1 MVNRRHYK
9 AGAVSIFMVI
19 FALLI
24 TTIITVGFLRHMM
37 ADLRQASDTDL
48 SQSAYDSALA
58 GVEDAKRALI
68 IYQKKCATTPSSCAV
83 EKAEIASTQCN
94 NAVKGIVGE
103 VLDGE
108 VPIQSRLGDGS
119 DKQLDQAY
127 TCVTIAPDTADYL
140 GNIIVNESKVIPL
153 QGTGDFDTIRISWFS
168 REDDVKNATGAIN
181 RASATPSATGLLQQ
195 SAWPENRPSLL
206 RAQFMQTGG
215 GAFNLSDF
223 DAETADGK
231 SNANTVFL
239 YPTSRTAGAVDNI
252 VDVDARRVGSA
263 EYPSPATAGSAPLAA
278 SCRATISSGEYA
290 CTATLAL
297 PSAIGRNDATRS
309 AYLRLTPFYRGTA
322 FKVELLS
329 AGAVVN
335 FNGVQ
340 PAVDSTG
347 RANSLF
353 RRVSVRVDLGGIGN
367 FPFPEA
373 AVDVSGNFCK
383 DFTVTEDR
391 YIAGTCTP

>member
-1 MVNRRHYK
+1 MVNRRNYK
-9 AGAVSIFMVI
+9 SGAVSIFMVI

-37 ADLRQASDTDL
+37 TDLRQASDTDL

-68 IYQKKCATTPSSCAV
+68 LYQRSCAATPSSCTV
-83 EKAEIASTQCN
+83 EKAKIASPQCN

-127 TCVTIAPDTADYL
+127 TCVTITPDTTDYL
-140 GNIIVNESKVIPL
+140 GNITVNESKVIPL
-153 QGTGDFDTIRISWFS
+153 QGTGNFDTVRISWFS

-181 RASATPSATGLLQQ
+181 RASATPTGTGLLQQ

-239 YPTSRTAGAVDNI
+239 YPTTRGANMVDKLI
-252 VDVDARRVGSA
+252 DIDARRAGAA
-263 EYPSPATAGSAPLAA
+263 EYPSPAIPGNAPLAA
-278 SCRATISSGEYA
+278 SCRPVISSGEYA
-290 CTATLAL
+290 CTATFTL
-297 PSAIGRNDATRS
+297 PSAIGRDDTTRS

-322 FKVELLS
+322 FKVELLN
-329 AGAVVN
+329 AGTVVN

-383 DFTVTEDR
+383 DFTVTAGQ